1 MQEEKKRSRGRP
13 ATGLK
18 RNKKI
23 AINFT
28 QEEIDYI
35 KAKSKDNGL
44 SIPNLILKALKKI

>member
-1 MQEEKKRSRGRP
+1 METNSKPRGRP

-23 AINFT
+23 AINFS

-35 KAKSKDNGL
+35 KSKAKDHGL
-44 SIPNLILKALKKI
+44 SIPNLILKALKNF